1 MSLGP
6 ASPAETPDRPARKTS
21 PRIAPQ
27 PDLAGGERVPMADGG
42 DMDEEAMRAFF
53 PLSFGKTTAR
63 PSSAVSSAH
72 SSTLRKPQNPSN
84 PKPSTSAAADD
95 DGGAMIGPPRPP
107 PVPAGDDDDEEEG
120 GGMIGPPRPPPLSAH
135 GEGEDDEGGGM
146 IGPPR
151 PPPAEEDDMEDDGD
165 GGFNRIPL
173 SNEIVLR
180 GHTKVTTSDVL
191 LPSFIITFLN
201 FCYTDLALYLD

>member
-1 MSLGP
+1 
-6 ASPAETPDRPARKTS
+6 
-21 PRIAPQ
+21 
-27 PDLAGGERVPMADGG
+27 MADGG

-107 PVPAGDDDDEEEG
+107 AAAPAGDDDDEEEG
-120 GGMIGPPRPPPLSAH
+120 GSMIGPPRPPPLSTH

-151 PPPAEEDDMEDDGD
+151 PPPAEEDEEEEEDDMEDDGD

-191 LPSFIITFLN
+191 LPSFIITFS
-201 FCYTDLALYLD
+201 

>member
-1 MSLGP
+1 
-6 ASPAETPDRPARKTS
+6 
-21 PRIAPQ
+21 
-27 PDLAGGERVPMADGG
+27 MADGG

-95 DGGAMIGPPRPP
+95 DGGAMIGPPRPAAAA
-107 PVPAGDDDDEEEG
+107 PAGDDDDEEEG
-120 GGMIGPPRPPPLSAH
+120 GSMIGPPRPPPLSTH

-151 PPPAEEDDMEDDGD
+151 PPPAEEDEEEEEEEDDMEDDGD

-191 LPSFIITFLN
+191 LPSFIITFS
-201 FCYTDLALYLD
+201 